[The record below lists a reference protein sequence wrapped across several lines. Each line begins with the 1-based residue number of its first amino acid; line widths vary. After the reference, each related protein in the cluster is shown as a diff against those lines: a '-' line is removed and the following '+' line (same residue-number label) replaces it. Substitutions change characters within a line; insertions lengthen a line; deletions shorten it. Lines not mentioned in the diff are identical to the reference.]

1 MRINYV
7 FVGLWI
13 DFFGPSFMHLV
24 MSCMNVREAESKY
37 QITSSGRLSPYIRK
51 AFPVIMKA
59 DPP

>member
-13 DFFGPSFMHLV
+13 GFFGPSFMHLV

-37 QITSSGRLSPYIRK
+37 QIPSSGRL
-51 AFPVIMKA
+51 
-59 DPP
+59 

>member
-13 DFFGPSFMHLV
+13 GFFGPSFMHLV

-37 QITSSGRLSPYIRK
+37 QITPSGRL
-51 AFPVIMKA
+51 
-59 DPP
+59 